1 MSVEIDLALLRSL
14 PLPALASDTDKDAR
28 GRVMV
33 VGGGAEVPGAALL
46 AAVSALRVG
55 AGKLQMAAT
64 AAFAQGLALAVP
76 EARVITMEGEGDISP
91 DAAPALIEAARRC
104 DGVVV
109 GPGMMD
115 EGPAGQLAAR
125 LLEGAPHTAF
135 VLDAAAMTAMGDH
148 ARAARAAGRLVLTP
162 HPGEM
167 AALSG
172 RSKEEVQA
180 DPVAVARDMAAK
192 FQAVVTLK
200 SRDTW
205 IVSPDGR
212 AWLHRQG
219 APGLAT
225 SGSGD
230 VLAGV
235 IGGLLARGAAPV
247 TAAIWG
253 VWLHGRAGARLAE
266 RIGPLGFLARELPG
280 EIPGALAEAAA

>member
-1 MSVEIDLALLRSL
+1 MTAEIDAELLRGL
-14 PLPALASDTDKDAR
+14 PLPTLAADTDKDAR

-46 AAVSALRVG
+46 SGLAALRVG

-64 AAFAQGLALAVP
+64 AGFAQGLALAIP
-76 EARVITMEGEGDISP
+76 EARVITVAGAGDFSP
-91 DAAPALIEAARRC
+91 EAAPALVKAAARC
-104 DGVVV
+104 DAVIV

-115 EGPAGQLAAR
+115 EAPSADLAAR
-125 LLEGAPHTAF
+125 LMEGAGEAAF
-135 VLDAAAMTAMGDH
+135 VLDAAAMTAIGDH
-148 ARAARAAGRLVLTP
+148 AAAARGAHRLVLTP

-180 DPVAVARDMAAK
+180 DPVAVAREMAARFK
-192 FQAVVTLK
+192 AVVALK

-212 AWLHRQG
+212 AWLHRAG

-230 VLAGV
+230 VLAGA
-235 IGGLLARGAAPV
+235 IGGLLARGASPV
-247 TAAIWG
+247 TAAVWG
-253 VWLHGRAGARLAE
+253 VWLHGRAGARLSE
-266 RIGPLGFLARELPG
+266 RIGPLGFLARELLDELPR
-280 EIPGALAEAAA
+280 ALAEV

>member
-1 MSVEIDLALLRSL
+1 MTAEVDAGLLRSL
-14 PLPALASDTDKDAR
+14 PLPALAAATDKDAR
-28 GRVMV
+28 GRILV

-46 AAVSALRVG
+46 TGLAALRVG

-64 AAFAQGLALAVP
+64 AAFAQGLALAAP
-76 EARVITMEGEGDISP
+76 EARVITVAGEGDLSP
-91 DAAPALIEAARRC
+91 AAGPRLAEAAGGC
-104 DGVVV
+104 DAVVV
-109 GPGMMD
+109 GPGTMD
-115 EGPAGQLAAR
+115 EDASGALAAGLFR
-125 LLEGAPHTAF
+125 DAGETAF
-135 VLDAAAMTAMGDH
+135 VVDAAALTALGDH
-148 ARAARAAGRLVLTP
+148 EAAARAAHRLVLTP

-172 RSKEEVQA
+172 RTKDEVLA
-180 DPVAVARDMAAK
+180 DPVAVARATAAR
-192 FQAVVTLK
+192 FQAVVALK

-212 AWLHRQG
+212 AWLHRAG

-230 VLAGV
+230 VLAGA
-235 IGGLLARGAAPV
+235 IGGLLARGASPV

-266 RIGPLGFLARELPG
+266 RIGPLGFLARELLDELPR
-280 EIPGALAEAAA
+280 ALAEV